1 MIRPGEEDMMTVG
14 DVVARRNLISVSG
27 EPVLVPDPDQLV
39 HLQFRRFAGCPICN
53 MHLRSIV
60 MRHSEITAAGIRE
73 VVVFHSTEQELRQ
86 YEPDLPFAVIGDP
99 GKELYAEF
107 GVGTSRTAVRNP
119 ALLVHF
125 PAIGWNFIR
134 GIITGR
140 RRPPPRNPTGGPLG
154 RPADLLIAPDG
165 RVIAAK
171 YGEHAYDQWAVDEL
185 LTHARP
191 AP

>member
-1 MIRPGEEDMMTVG
+1 MMTVG
-14 DVVARRNLISVSG
+14 DVVVRRKLITVSG
-27 EPVLVPDPDQLV
+27 EPVVVPDPDQLV

-53 MHLRSIV
+53 MHLRSIMV
-60 MRHSEITAAGIRE
+60 RHSEITAAGIRE

-86 YEPDLPFAVIGDP
+86 YEPDLPFAVIADP

-107 GVGTSRTAVRNP
+107 GVGASRTAVLNP
-119 ALLVHF
+119 AVLAHV
-125 PAIGWNFIR
+125 PAIGWNFVR

-140 RRPPPRNPTGGPLG
+140 RRLPPRNPTGGQLG